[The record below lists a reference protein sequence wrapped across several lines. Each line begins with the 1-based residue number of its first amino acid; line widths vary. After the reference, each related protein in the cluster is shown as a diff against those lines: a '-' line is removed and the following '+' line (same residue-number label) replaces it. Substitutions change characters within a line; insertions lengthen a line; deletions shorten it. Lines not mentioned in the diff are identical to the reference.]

1 MNTVKLVADLCGII
15 DRMNLIIQ
23 AQAIELAQHDA
34 VAHAEEIKA
43 VRQDYANAMGE
54 TGAGA

>member
-23 AQAIELAQHDA
+23 AQAMELAQHDA
-34 VAHAEEIKA
+34 VAHAAEIKA

-54 TGAGA
+54 EVTAE